1 MHTGYCV
8 PVRRGMSRALPGEGL
23 CPRFVYAGTVLLILV
38 GLLPGMSAAQS
49 FNISDEL
56 NVAKEIDVTDYVT
69 RKLKGRQNADA
80 QTVRRYQIAG
90 AVLGAIALFC
100 LAVWIFQSQ

>member
-1 MHTGYCV
+1 MASEADDAVAPPDADAPKEH
-8 PVRRGMSRALPGEGL
+8 PGSD
-23 CPRFVYAGTVLLILV
+23 RK
-38 GLLPGMSAAQS
+38 GMSAAQS

-90 AVLGAIALFC
+90 AVLGAIALVC